1 MLTRGRYSVSHAFTK
16 CQLFAPRLM
25 SVVDRTAVDFQ
36 PGIQNTK
43 NTKYKKYTK
52 NTTKNTNTNDAIVV
66 PLHCHPN
73 TMANSLQLP
82 AGTFYLHSHNIIIVV
97 IIIIFVIIIITIN
110 INIISQLHYH
120 CHRFPAQEY
129 PALFQIQEPPNWR
142 HC

>member
-36 PGIQNTK
+36 PGKIQNTK
-43 NTKYKKYTK
+43 NTQKHTK

-97 IIIIFVIIIITIN
+97 IIIIFVIIVITIN

-120 CHRFPAQEY
+120 CHHF

>member
-43 NTKYKKYTK
+43 TQNTKNTQK

-120 CHRFPAQEY
+120 CHHF

>member
-1 MLTRGRYSVSHAFTK
+1 
-16 CQLFAPRLM
+16 
-25 SVVDRTAVDFQ
+25 
-36 PGIQNTK
+36 
-43 NTKYKKYTK
+43 
-52 NTTKNTNTNDAIVV
+52 
-66 PLHCHPN
+66 
-73 TMANSLQLP
+73 MANSLQLP

-120 CHRFPAQEY
+120 CHHFPAQEY

>member
-97 IIIIFVIIIITIN
+97 IIIITIN

-120 CHRFPAQEY
+120 CHHFPAKEY
-129 PALFQIQEPPNWR
+129 LALFQIEELPPNWR